1 MLALLVAAPSASLV
15 ASSSVASRPFLP
27 ANGAARAAMLQLC
40 QPLPDTPADQ
50 VIDELLA
57 ESKPEALP
65 ALLGRRLDVLTD
77 AGFLPRL
84 EARRSASVAEYEQL
98 QLEQLAD
105 LVVTFLEEVA
115 ERVQELEP
123 KLAAANEEA
132 EASIAEA
139 AQQAQT
145 ARMDSTSMPAR
156 RARSS
161 AGPSPTTSSSPPAAR
176 DGPEGDDDEEKRE
189 QRARN
194 RFMVERL
201 LDAANAGGDR
211 LDTMLSENRDRLD
224 ASFFAHLQWEV
235 EEQKQ
240 MKNRK
245 LLAVLET
252 VVQRACVE
260 VESGQP
266 EVALLSSVLQTQT
279 GSMRMELY
287 QRSLVPAAP
296 SVQRAFLALVLDT
309 QLALEKKVFRGE
321 QVDPSLLQMLRVVSA
336 EASDLPLASADEGEM
351 GT

>member
-1 MLALLVAAPSASLV
+1 MMPRRPPPRCSRAARVLVGKATYRVARGKGEDAEAADTARRPGRGRGAVGEFVGAPGADIGGRGRRKSHETTIHQKMLALLVAAPSASLV

-145 ARMDSTSMPAR
+145 ARMDSTGMPAR

-252 VVQRACVE
+252 
-260 VESGQP
+260 
-266 EVALLSSVLQTQT
+266 LLI
-279 GSMRMELY
+279 GLY
-287 QRSLVPAAP
+287 VH
-296 SVQRAFLALVLDT
+296 
-309 QLALEKKVFRGE
+309 
-321 QVDPSLLQMLRVVSA
+321 
-336 EASDLPLASADEGEM
+336 
-351 GT
+351 